1 MKNKNPFSVLIF
13 VMVSDILLDLF
24 VSVSLYLIG
33 NYMVIWGINH
43 TFHTSIPHIHYIAY
57 LGVVWVLSSL
67 YLFFFVIH
75 RMARFYFFPDDVYT
89 LDKSYDNNDT
99 ESDSVID
106 NDTEYDSIFDN
117 DADDDTDAENK

>member
-1 MKNKNPFSVLIF
+1 MKNNNPFSVLAY
-13 VMVSDILLDLF
+13 VVVWDILLDLF

-67 YLFFFVIH
+67 YQFFYVIH
-75 RMARFYFFPDDVYT
+75 RMARFYFFPDDVCT
-89 LDKSYDNNDT
+89 LNKSDDTNDA
-99 ESDSVID
+99 ESDSI
-106 NDTEYDSIFDN
+106 
-117 DADDDTDAENK
+117 AEDK